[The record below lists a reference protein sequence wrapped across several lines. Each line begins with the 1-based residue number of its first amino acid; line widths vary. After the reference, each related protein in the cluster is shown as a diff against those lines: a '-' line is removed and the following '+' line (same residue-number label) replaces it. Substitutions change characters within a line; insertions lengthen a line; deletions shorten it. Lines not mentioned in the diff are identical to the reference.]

1 MRYFPCKTW
10 RTPYW
15 HKGWANLALL
25 FTAFWLSLGLTLVL
39 HPQTAQ
45 ATPTVQTPAAAIE
58 AIAQMEAS
66 WENDYEAFFDRD
78 FAGLQMTATEISQT
92 LAKIEQQTG
101 QKAAVLWVMAQPD
114 KLNLALSTQQTYAY
128 SMNLPDVTTEVLN
141 PQVRRFRRAI
151 STLRRGSRGRYLT
164 PASQLYDWLIRP
176 VQAVLQSE
184 NIDTLLIC
192 PGEGLRSLPW
202 AALYDEQQG
211 QFLVEQYSFSIIPAF
226 NLTNITPRNLKDA
239 QVLAMGASQF
249 TEQPDLPGVEA
260 ELQFIPLNRWQD
272 KAFLNQEFTPDILK
286 AAQDDCGCDIVH
298 LATHAE
304 FRPGSPQNSYIQ
316 FYDRP
321 LMLDQ
326 VDDLNWH
333 DPPVDLLVLSACQT
347 AVGDPSAEL
356 GFAGLA
362 VQSGV
367 KSALASLWY
376 VSDTGTV
383 GLMSEFYRAIAQ
395 APTKA
400 EALRQAQLAMLR
412 GEIFIQ
418 DGQLHTST
426 ETLPLPANLAHAAA
440 IDFAHPYHWA
450 TYTLIGSPW

>member
-1 MRYFPCKTW
+1 MRYFCFRPL
-10 RTPYW
+10 RTQCW
-15 HKGWANLALL
+15 QNVQTAITLL
-25 FTAFWLSLGLTLVL
+25 FAAFWLSFGLTLAL
-39 HPQTAQ
+39 HPQAK
-45 ATPTVQTPAAAIE
+45 AVPIRQTREVAAE
-58 AIAQMEAS
+58 TIAQMETN
-66 WENDYEAFFDRD
+66 WENDYETFFERD
-78 FAGLQMTATEISQT
+78 FAGLQMTATDISQA
-92 LAKIEQQTG
+92 LAKLEQQTG
-101 QKAAVLWVMAQPD
+101 QKAAVLWVMAQSD
-114 KLNLALSTQQTYAY
+114 KLSLALSTQHTYAY
-128 SMNLPDVTTEVLN
+128 SISLPDVTLDVLK
-141 PQVRRFRRAI
+141 PQTRRLKRAI
-151 STLRRGSRGRYLT
+151 STLRRGSRGRYT
-164 PASQLYDWLIRP
+164 EPASQLYDWLIRP
-176 VQAVLQSE
+176 IQHILETEAIE
-184 NIDTLLIC
+184 TLLIC

-202 AALYDEQQG
+202 AALYDNQQE
-211 QFLVEQYSFSIIPAF
+211 QFLIEQYGFSIIPAF
-226 NLTNITPRNLKDA
+226 NLTNITYRNLKDA

-249 TEQPDLPGVEA
+249 AEQPDLPGVEA
-260 ELQFIPLNRWQD
+260 ELQFIPLDRWQD
-272 KAFLNQEFTPDILK
+272 KAFLNQEFTPDVLK
-286 AAQDDCGCDIVH
+286 TAQQDCGCEIVH

-321 LMLDQ
+321 LLLDQ
-326 VDDLNWH
+326 VDDFNWH

-347 AVGDPSAEL
+347 AIGDQSAEL

-362 VQSGV
+362 IQSGV

-383 GLMSEFYRAIAQ
+383 GLISEFYRAIAQ

-426 ETLPLPANLAHAAA
+426 ETLPLPTNLANTTTV
-440 IDFAHPYHWA
+440 DFAHPYHWA